1 MNKKEIQEQKQYQQ
15 KVEEMAP
22 KSPIVMDCL
31 KAFLVGGIICV
42 IGQGRLGISAALY
55 WS

>member
-31 KAFLVGGIICV
+31 KAFLTDNMFYLSGIFLCNF
-42 IGQGRLGISAALY
+42 GRNT
-55 WS
+55 